1 LTQRLEWFFD
11 EVDCY
16 LIICI
21 PKLELG
27 NEIKEYEW
35 VQSSEMDEVVKDMK
49 NPQIL
54 HSQKHI
60 NFKTQTRKSKKIG
73 RNEKCPCGSGK
84 KHKKCC
90 LSRSQA
96 PAWECI

>member
-1 LTQRLEWFFD
+1 
-11 EVDCY
+11 